1 MKYTDVATQYA
12 EKHGVVR
19 YAVVGNTM
27 MYKESFLMEKAT
39 YSVHVNLD
47 TMQETRTPIAPDRV
61 MPIQAMNHPMAQ
73 TAMMSG
79 Y

>member
-1 MKYTDVATQYA
+1 MKYGDAATQYA
-12 EKHGVVR
+12 EKHGIVR

-47 TMQETRTPIAPDRV
+47 TMQETRTPIASDRG
-61 MPIQAMNHPMAQ
+61 MSIQAMNHPMAQ
-73 TAMMSG
+73 AAMTSG